1 VPWRKAIM
9 ARLGASAMRWDMVKL
24 RESPWYNEIFEEGFQ
39 KGLEQGIPQGQLRM
53 VLRFFQFRFGE
64 PDPVLARRIGG
75 LSSEQLDRVMDVMM
89 DATDRSGV
97 VAFVTTL

>member
-1 VPWRKAIM
+1 
-9 ARLGASAMRWDMVKL
+9 
-24 RESPWYNEIFEEGFQ
+24 
-39 KGLEQGIPQGQLRM
+39 M

-89 DATDRSGV
+89 DATDRSDV